1 MSILEKDWLVHLALG
16 PFLDADDED
25 EVELYIEALKV
36 IKGSSEDA
44 HAYEERLNLLTSEE
58 SLATGVLLK
67 ALREGGITLEPER
80 CAAAFALAL
89 GKTPPIS
96 FKGGTTE
103 LATLLC
109 KKERVGAVAASLLDL
124 IEGAGLEGVVE
135 LLFEEHEW
143 VFLEATTYL
152 GEKRVV
158 SVRSG
163 EG

>member
-1 MSILEKDWLVHLALG
+1 M
-16 PFLDADDED
+16 
-25 EVELYIEALKV
+25 
-36 IKGSSEDA
+36 
-44 HAYEERLNLLTSEE
+44 
-58 SLATGVLLK
+58 K

-96 FKGGTTE
+96 FKGGTTVRPRASNDTPWPLTLTHRSIRPYCTQE

-143 VFLEATTYL
+143 VLLEATTYL
-152 GEKRVV
+152 GEKVSPGRVRGAI
-158 SVRSG
+158 SLLRG
-163 EG
+163 EKYVEQVVEDE